1 MKKILQIGVCVVE
14 IPEFSFKKKK
24 LLHLDSFFFFFSIIV
39 LVLKQFKTLN
49 KQSTTSIG
57 GFPDFTEVL

>member
-24 LLHLDSFFFFFSIIV
+24 KLLHLDSFFFF
-39 LVLKQFKTLN
+39 LN
-49 KQSTTSIG
+49 YSVGAETI
-57 GFPDFTEVL
+57 